1 MLKKWYNK
9 IRYAFKKEIYTKYI
23 SNLNEIIQLKKA
35 DKMGNYFRDYVIN
48 YDKNWISLIFEVY
61 YYGSKNIYIQSIN
74 LDKNEQID
82 ICNRKII
89 LS

>member
-1 MLKKWYNK
+1 
-9 IRYAFKKEIYTKYI
+9 
-23 SNLNEIIQLKKA
+23 
-35 DKMGNYFRDYVIN
+35 MGNYFRDYVIN